1 MKHLRTLGNA
11 AGGFLMNPPPKAV
24 LTTVFW
30 VASRSHPAVA
40 TLVLVGMVYVWS
52 RSDD

>member
-1 MKHLRTLGNA
+1 MKHLRTLGTA
-11 AGGFLMNPPPKAV
+11 AGGFLSNPPPKAV

-30 VASRSHPAVA
+30 IASRSHPAVA
-40 TLVLVGMVYVWS
+40 ALTLIVVVYVWS

>member
-30 VASRSHPAVA
+30 IASRSHPAVA
-40 TLVLVGMVYVWS
+40 ALALLAMVYVWN
-52 RSDD
+52 RSND